1 LNYSMYKEAA
11 LRKKLADMGIP
22 NQGQRHLLERR
33 HKEWTMLWNA
43 NCDAAQPKAR
53 SELLKD
59 LDVWERTQ
67 GGRAPVTGRAAQ
79 NAAIIKDKDFDGSA
93 WAAQYDNSFKDLIA
107 NARKSRLEAKKKV
120 EEPGEGE
127 QQRSE
132 TEADPNPPPPQD
144 NVQHLDAVAPGQV
157 RTEALTNTDW
167 DGQYD
172 PQVQT
177 EHRASTMPP

>member
-1 LNYSMYKEAA
+1 MYKEAA

-22 NQGQRHLLERR
+22 NQGPRHLLERR

-43 NCDAAQPKAR
+43 NCDAAQPKSR

-59 LDVWERTQ
+59 LDIWERTQ

-93 WAAQYDNSFKDLIA
+93 WAAQHDNSFKDLIA

-120 EEPGEGE
+120 EESGEGE
-127 QQRSE
+127 QQRPE
-132 TEADPNPPPPQD
+132 TEAEPNPAPPQH
-144 NVQHLDAVAPGQV
+144 NGEQPDAVVPDQV
-157 RTEALTNTDW
+157 QAEALTSTDW
-167 DGQYD
+167 NGQYD
-172 PQVQT
+172 PQAET
-177 EHRASTMPP
+177 GHRACTMPP